1 MEKEVSLLLRNRIE
15 EIKAKGFNIIQ
26 GSADTKYASPIDD
39 FQNLKQ
45 IDYNP
50 VNFNK
55 IKIFPPS
62 NAGIGKRFVT
72 PNDNEINAK

>member
-1 MEKEVSLLLRNRIE
+1 MIRMEKEVSLLLRNRIE

-26 GSADTKYASPIDD
+26 GSADIKNASPIDD

-45 IDYNP
+45 IDYKP

-55 IKIFPPS
+55 IKIGAK
-62 NAGIGKRFVT
+62 NL
-72 PNDNEINAK
+72 NDAIFK